1 MHSSQS
7 TRAFDVGW
15 ILSMHVDQL
24 TNAGSRSFGFE
35 CIVNVAYSFIK
46 SSSTRWIDEF
56 NPSKRAVK
64 LYAQAGWGYDDI
76 RSCGFSL
83 AKLARGISG
92 ISQFSH
98 ETHASLVESLHPRHP
113 GRLRLQTQSWALT
126 KPHSGHFLRFFNV
139 FLSVSFWWLPLCWL
153 LYIWVSFCLL

>member
-15 ILSMHVDQL
+15 ILSMHIDQL

-35 CIVNVAYSFIK
+35 CTVNVAYSFIK

-56 NPSKRAVK
+56 NPPKRALK
-64 LYAQAGWGYDDI
+64 LYAQAGWGYDMLWHVMTTSI
-76 RSCGFSL
+76 RVDFL
-83 AKLARGISG
+83 WQNLQEAFPDISG

-126 KPHSGHFLRFFNV
+126 KPHSGHFLCFFNV
-139 FLSVSFWWLPLCWL
+139 FLRIF
-153 LYIWVSFCLL
+153 I